1 LTFIITARKRIFSVM
16 AALLPPRLNINSHYS
31 WRRTAACSPI
41 VTAIS
46 IFRNRK
52 KAQEELSTGRNSKSI
67 TALH

>member
-1 LTFIITARKRIFSVM
+1 M